1 MFSFSQLRALRWSRG
16 SVLRAAVDIGAI
28 WVAFLFGWIV
38 IEQNPLELLLD
49 LQSTRW
55 VPYVSAFSILAFLA
69 YGASGLYTTARTYT
83 LGDKIRRIVSV
94 NAIFFVLA
102 GSISSFTEPLTPFK
116 MRLFFATFFG
126 STVLLCAIRTAT
138 DILWREYTAD
148 AVKKSD
154 ARSADEKKVLVIGG
168 GGYIG
173 SALIG
178 RLLGDGFEVLLLDAL
193 HFGEQAIS
201 EVIDHPKLHLLREDF
216 RNVAVLVR
224 AMRGVGS
231 VVHLGGLVGD
241 PACAVDESL
250 TIDVNVTA
258 TKIIG
263 EIAKAHGVRRFVFAS
278 SCSVYGSSDEI
289 VNENSSFNPQ
299 SLYAK
304 SKVASE
310 VVLNALADDNFSVTN
325 LRFAT
330 IYGISGRTRFDLVVN
345 LLCAKAVRDGL
356 ITVYGSD
363 QWRPFVH
370 VDDVARA
377 VFMVLTAPKEVV
389 SGEAFNVGSD
399 AENFTLGQ
407 IAELIHRQVPNA
419 KIVADETF
427 VDKRNYRVSF
437 EKIADAIGFM
447 PSWSIEA
454 GISQVIDVVRSDR
467 VGHYASPQYSNVLYL
482 KALGAGNFSQ
492 TKITG
497 WENDLMN
504 VVDIGS
510 GAAVYAQVV

>member
-1 MFSFSQLRALRWSRG
+1 MFSLNQLRALSWSPAR
-16 SVLRAAVDIGAI
+16 VLRVAVDIGSLWA
-28 WVAFLFGWIV
+28 AFLFGWLV
-38 IEQNPLELLLD
+38 IEQNQLTVLFD
-49 LQSTRW
+49 LQSPRW
-55 VPYVSAFSILAFLA
+55 VPYVGVFSILAFLA

-83 LGDKIRRIVSV
+83 LGEKIKRIVSV
-94 NAIFFVLA
+94 NAIFFLLS
-102 GSISSFTEPLTPFK
+102 GIISSFSEPLTPFK
-116 MRLFFATFFG
+116 MRLFFVTFFG
-126 STVLLCAIRTAT
+126 STVLLCAIRAAA
-138 DILWREYTAD
+138 DILWREYTVD
-148 AVKKSD
+148 AVNKSK
-154 ARSADEKKVLVIGG
+154 ARPVDEKKVLVIGG

-178 RLLGDGFEVLLLDAL
+178 RLLSDGFEVLLLDAL
-193 HFGEQAIS
+193 HFGEQAIA

-216 RNVAVLVR
+216 RNVEVLVS

-250 TIDVNVTA
+250 TVDVNVTA
-258 TKIIG
+258 TKLIG
-263 EIAKAHGVRRFVFAS
+263 EIAKVHGVRRFVFAS
-278 SCSVYGSSDEI
+278 SCSVYGSSDDI
-289 VNENSSFNPQ
+289 VNEQSRFNPQ

-310 VVLNALADDNFSVTN
+310 VVLNALADHNFSVTN

-377 VFMVLTAPKEVV
+377 VFMVLTAPKDVV
-389 SGEAFNVGSD
+389 GGQAFNVGSD

-407 IAELIHRQVPNA
+407 VAELIRKQVPEA

-437 EKIADAIGFM
+437 EKIADAIGFK

-454 GISQVIDVVRSDR
+454 GISQVIDVVRSNK
-467 VGHYASPQYSNVLYL
+467 VGHYAHPQYSNVLYL
-482 KALGAGNFSQ
+482 KEVGAGNFSQ
-492 TKITG
+492 IKITG

-504 VVDIGS
+504 VVEIGNV
-510 GAAVYAQVV
+510 AAE